1 MVQTTLAANLH
12 YLLGGL
18 AGPLANL
25 FFCLCLGEN
34 ITSNFLPEF
43 DDLTRPLLAE
53 NMVTCKT
60 MSAVWFSE
68 TEIRKQKVRVII
80 FVIQHWFQEK
90 MESGEKKTEWNDF
103 DSVIKLN

>member
-1 MVQTTLAANLH
+1 MQTTLAANLH
-12 YLLGGL
+12 NLLGGL

-60 MSAVWFSE
+60 MSAV
-68 TEIRKQKVRVII
+68 
-80 FVIQHWFQEK
+80 
-90 MESGEKKTEWNDF
+90 
-103 DSVIKLN
+103 